1 MNTKIANGL
10 IIFLS
15 IICVVMLTFLAYHNF
30 FPPVTVRKSKTFRKT
45 DDVTNEQAASPV
57 VLIQT
62 RSILRGLKDS
72 SVDGMGYLMDSSGI
86 ILTDFHQT
94 AHTARIIATVAPGH
108 FYRARKIVEDPRHNI
123 ALFQLEQPQIGLPE
137 MPLARPWT
145 LKKKRQE
152 NFLVS
157 YLEDKYSKRKEIKVL
172 EQYGSMPLFQLE
184 NVLAKYL
191 IPERMRSMSFG
202 FVPGMTAEGKIVV
215 VRVFRRSPAYRA
227 GIRRGMTIT
236 SFQEWDP
243 THDLMGLSRRM
254 LRMKDGEPVK
264 IQLVGAGNVT
274 VKPISFSHCQ
284 PSLPIFWKLGI
295 FVRNMDP
302 VQIKKS
308 GFPFESG
315 VMVLGNSFPYDNFFR
330 RGDMIVKWNRK
341 TIRSVDD
348 LKQEIQNA
356 PIGTYAFALVYS
368 VVDKPGEG
376 RFLVKRVQPVII
388 R

>member
-1 MNTKIANGL
+1 
-10 IIFLS
+10 
-15 IICVVMLTFLAYHNF
+15 
-30 FPPVTVRKSKTFRKT
+30 
-45 DDVTNEQAASPV
+45 
-57 VLIQT
+57 
-62 RSILRGLKDS
+62 
-72 SVDGMGYLMDSSGI
+72 
-86 ILTDFHQT
+86 
-94 AHTARIIATVAPGH
+94 
-108 FYRARKIVEDPRHNI
+108 
-123 ALFQLEQPQIGLPE
+123 

-152 NFLVS
+152 NFLLS

-264 IQLVGAGNVT
+264 IQLVGGGNVT

-356 PIGTYAFALVYS
+356 PIGTYAFTLVYS

-376 RFLVKRVQPVII
+376 RFLVKRVQPVKI